1 MSRVIS
7 CMIVLLF
14 SLSLVVPSAM
24 AQLDTS
30 LQTIK
35 GDLLSIKGDVYLVK
49 DISGRFV
56 YLHVD
61 KNTKRERLLVPGE
74 KIEADVIPG
83 EESLPFDRRNKPN
96 DERNSPMRIAQVA
109 PLWESVPP
117 KLYGGTERI
126 VSYLTEELV
135 RLGHDVTLFASGDS
149 VTTARLESVCN
160 HALRLNKGIF
170 NRDAPMMMLMEQA
183 LGKPSDFDIIH
194 SHLDFLGFPLARRNP
209 TPTVTTFHGRL
220 DLPELQPVFREY
232 AEMPMVSISDAQRK
246 PVSWANWQATV
257 YHGLPRDLYGLHP
270 NPGGYLA
277 FLGRIAPEK
286 RPDHAIEIA
295 KRVGIPL
302 RIAAKVDPADQKY
315 FHAEIEPLLSDPLI
329 EYLGE
334 ITDAEKNEFLGN
346 AMALVCPY
354 DWPEPFGL
362 VLIEALACGTPVLA
376 YRRGSIPEIIEDG
389 VTGFVCEGLDE
400 MTAAIQRI
408 PEIDRRRCRLTF
420 EQRFRWNEWR
430 KTISGCMSAALG
442 STCKKE
448 AESHEFRLLAC
459 VLDQCVNVDQCSG
472 WRRTRRRLSSASE
485 GGVL

>member
-1 MSRVIS
+1 
-7 CMIVLLF
+7 
-14 SLSLVVPSAM
+14 
-24 AQLDTS
+24 
-30 LQTIK
+30 
-35 GDLLSIKGDVYLVK
+35 
-49 DISGRFV
+49 
-56 YLHVD
+56 
-61 KNTKRERLLVPGE
+61 
-74 KIEADVIPG
+74 
-83 EESLPFDRRNKPN
+83 
-96 DERNSPMRIAQVA
+96 MRIAQVA

-149 VTTARLESVCN
+149 VTTARLEAACA
-160 HALRLNKGIF
+160 HALRLNTGIF
-170 NRDAPMMMLMEQA
+170 NRDAPMTMLMEQA
-183 LGKPSDFDIIH
+183 LGKTGDFDIIH
-194 SHLDFLGFPLARRNP
+194 SHLDFMGFPLARRNP

-246 PVSWANWQATV
+246 PVSWANWHATV
-257 YHGLPRDLYGLHP
+257 YHGLPRDLYDFHP

-302 RIAAKVDPADQKY
+302 RIAAKVDPMDQQY
-315 FHAEIEPLLSDPLI
+315 FHTEIEPLLSDPLI

-334 ITDAEKNEFLGN
+334 ITDAEKNDFLGH

-376 YRRGSIPEIIEDG
+376 YRRGSIPEIIEDRG
-389 VTGFVCEGLDE
+389 TGFICEGLDE
-400 MTAAIQRI
+400 MTATVQRI
-408 PEIDRRRCRLTF
+408 SEIDRRRCRWSF
-420 EQRFRWNEWR
+420 EQRFSVERMAQDYVSVYEQAIGNICER
-430 KTISGCMSAALG
+430 
-442 STCKKE
+442 E
-448 AESHEFRLLAC
+448 AEATSF
-459 VLDQCVNVDQCSG
+459 VS
-472 WRRTRRRLSSASE
+472 WPILSTPTLSTSA
-485 GGVL
+485 